1 MIVKSYEVSKIDIYK
16 YNFYLIYG
24 RNEGLQKNI
33 INECFL
39 KNSKTQVILYEET
52 EFISKSEVITEEMLS
67 QSLFGSEKVIIV
79 SRVSGKILD
88 KIQEITNR
96 NIGNTKVILKSSSLD
111 KKSKLRNFFEKE
123 KELIII
129 PVYEDKKRDLF
140 EIVNKFLTKNKI
152 KTSREAVNLLID
164 RASGDRENLN
174 IELEKILNYSLTN
187 KLIDIKTIEKLT
199 NLATNYEVNELVENY
214 LSKNSKNVSK
224 ILNEN
229 NYSNEDCMLI
239 LRTILIKSKR
249 LLNIIEKN
257 NVIKNIDEVISNAK
271 PPIFWKE
278 RENVKLQVNNWKIE
292 DLKKKI
298 YQINEVETLIKKNSQ
313 NSLNLISDFIINY

>member
-1 MIVKSYEVSKIDIYK
+1 MIVKSYEVLKIDISK
-16 YNFYLIYG
+16 YNFFLIYG
-24 RNEGLQKNI
+24 KNEGLQKKI

-39 KNSKTQVILYEET
+39 KDQKTQVILYEES
-52 EFISKSEVITEEMLS
+52 EFINKSEIITEEMLS

-88 KIQEITNR
+88 EIQEITNR

-111 KKSKLRNFFEKE
+111 KKSKIRNFFEKE
-123 KELIII
+123 KKLIII

-140 EIVNKFLTKNKI
+140 EIVNKFLTENKI
-152 KTSREAVNLLID
+152 KTSREAINLLID

-174 IELEKILNYSLTN
+174 TELDKILNYSVTN

-214 LSKNSKNVSK
+214 LSKNTKNVSK

-229 NYSNEDCMLI
+229 NYSDEDCMLI
-239 LRTILIKSKR
+239 LRTILVKSKR

-257 NVIKNIDEVISNAK
+257 NIIKNIDEVISSAR

-278 RENVKLQVNNWKIE
+278 KENVKLQVNNWKIE

>member
-140 EIVNKFLTKNKI
+140 EIVNKFLTENKI

-278 RENVKLQVNNWKIE
+278 KENVKLQVNNWKIE

>member
-1 MIVKSYEVSKIDIYK
+1 MIVKSYEVSKIDIFK

-24 RNEGLQKNI
+24 KNEGLQKNI

-39 KNSKTQVILYEET
+39 KNSKTQVILYEES

-111 KKSKLRNFFEKE
+111 KKSKIRNFFEKE

-140 EIVNKFLTKNKI
+140 EIVNKFLTENKI
-152 KTSREAVNLLID
+152 KTSREAINLLID

-174 IELEKILNYSLTN
+174 TELDKILNYSVTN

-214 LSKNSKNVSK
+214 LSKNTKNVSK

-239 LRTILIKSKR
+239 LRTILVKSKR

-257 NVIKNIDEVISNAK
+257 NVIKNIDEVISSAR

-278 RENVKLQVNNWKIE
+278 KENVKLQVNNWKIE

-298 YQINEVETLIKKNSQ
+298 YQVNEVETLIKKNSQ

>member
-1 MIVKSYEVSKIDIYK
+1 MIVKSYEVLKIDISK
-16 YNFYLIYG
+16 YNFFLIYG
-24 RNEGLQKNI
+24 KNEGLQKKI

-39 KNSKTQVILYEET
+39 KDQKTQVILYEES
-52 EFISKSEVITEEMLS
+52 EFINKSEIITEEMLS

-88 KIQEITNR
+88 EIQEITNR

-111 KKSKLRNFFEKE
+111 KKSKIRNFFEKE
-123 KELIII
+123 KKLIII

-140 EIVNKFLTKNKI
+140 EIVNKFLTENKI
-152 KTSREAVNLLID
+152 KTSREAINLLID

-174 IELEKILNYSLTN
+174 TELDKILNYSVTN

-214 LSKNSKNVSK
+214 LSKNTKNVSK

-229 NYSNEDCMLI
+229 NYSDEDCMLI
-239 LRTILIKSKR
+239 LRTILVKSKR

-257 NVIKNIDEVISNAK
+257 NIIKNIDEVISSTR

-278 RENVKLQVNNWKIE
+278 KENVKLQVNNWKIE

>member
-1 MIVKSYEVSKIDIYK
+1 MIVKSYEVSKIDISR

-39 KNSKTQVILYEET
+39 KNSKTQVILYEES

-96 NIGNTKVILKSSSLD
+96 NIGNTKIILKSSSLD

-129 PVYEDKKRDLF
+129 PVYEDNKRDLF
-140 EIVNKFLTKNKI
+140 EIVNKFLTENKI
-152 KTSREAVNLLID
+152 KTSREAVNLLIN

-239 LRTILIKSKR
+239 LRTILVKSKR

-278 RENVKLQVNNWKIE
+278 KENVKLQVNNWKIE

>member
-1 MIVKSYEVSKIDIYK
+1 MIVKSYEVSKIDIFK

-24 RNEGLQKNI
+24 KNEGLQKNI

-39 KNSKTQVILYEET
+39 KNSKTQVILYEES

-111 KKSKLRNFFEKE
+111 KKSKIRNFFEKE

-174 IELEKILNYSLTN
+174 TELDKILNYSVTN

-214 LSKNSKNVSK
+214 LSKNTKNVSK

-239 LRTILIKSKR
+239 LRTILVKSKR

-257 NVIKNIDEVISNAK
+257 NVIKNIDEVISSAR

-278 RENVKLQVNNWKIE
+278 KENVKLQVNNWKIE

-298 YQINEVETLIKKNSQ
+298 YQVNEVETLIKKNSQ

>member
-1 MIVKSYEVSKIDIYK
+1 MIVKSYEVSKIDISK

-24 RNEGLQKNI
+24 KNEGLQKNI
-33 INECFL
+33 INDCFL
-39 KNSKTQVILYEET
+39 KNAKTQVIFYEES

-129 PVYEDKKRDLF
+129 PVYEDNKRDLF
-140 EIVNKFLTKNKI
+140 EIVNKFLTENKI
-152 KTSREAVNLLID
+152 KTSREAVNLLIN

-239 LRTILIKSKR
+239 LRTILAKSKR

-278 RENVKLQVNNWKIE
+278 KENVKLQVNNWKIE

-298 YQINEVETLIKKNSQ
+298 YQINEIETLIKKNSQ

>member
-67 QSLFGSEKVIIV
+67 QSLFGSEKIIIV

-140 EIVNKFLTKNKI
+140 EIVNKFLTENKI

-239 LRTILIKSKR
+239 LRTILVKSKR

-278 RENVKLQVNNWKIE
+278 KENVKLQVNNWKIE

>member
-1 MIVKSYEVSKIDIYK
+1 MIVKSYEVSKIDIFK

-24 RNEGLQKNI
+24 KNEGLQKNI

-39 KNSKTQVILYEET
+39 KNSKTQVILYEES

-111 KKSKLRNFFEKE
+111 KKSKIRNFFEKE

-140 EIVNKFLTKNKI
+140 EIVNKFLTENKI
-152 KTSREAVNLLID
+152 KTSREAINLLID

-174 IELEKILNYSLTN
+174 TELDKILNYSVTN

-214 LSKNSKNVSK
+214 LSKNTKNVSK

-239 LRTILIKSKR
+239 LRTILVKSKR
-249 LLNIIEKN
+249 LLNILEKN
-257 NVIKNIDEVISNAK
+257 NVIKNIDEVISSAR

-278 RENVKLQVNNWKIE
+278 KENVKLQVNNWKIE

-298 YQINEVETLIKKNSQ
+298 YQVNEVETLIKKNSQ

>member
-1 MIVKSYEVSKIDIYK
+1 MIVKSYEVSKIDIFK

-24 RNEGLQKNI
+24 KNEGLQKNI

-39 KNSKTQVILYEET
+39 KNSKTQVILYEES

-111 KKSKLRNFFEKE
+111 KKSKIRNFFEKE

-140 EIVNKFLTKNKI
+140 EIVNKFLTENKI

-174 IELEKILNYSLTN
+174 IELDKILNYSVTN

-214 LSKNSKNVSK
+214 LSKNTKNVSK

-239 LRTILIKSKR
+239 LRTILVKSKR

-257 NVIKNIDEVISNAK
+257 NVIKNIDEVISSAR

-278 RENVKLQVNNWKIE
+278 KENVKLQVNNWKIE

>member
-1 MIVKSYEVSKIDIYK
+1 MIVKSYEVSKIDIFK

-24 RNEGLQKNI
+24 KNEGLQKNI

-39 KNSKTQVILYEET
+39 KNSKTQVILYEES

-111 KKSKLRNFFEKE
+111 KKSKIRNFFEKE

-140 EIVNKFLTKNKI
+140 EIVNKFLTENKI
-152 KTSREAVNLLID
+152 KTSREAINLLID

-174 IELEKILNYSLTN
+174 TELDKILNYSLTN

-214 LSKNSKNVSK
+214 LSKNTKNVSK

-239 LRTILIKSKR
+239 
-249 LLNIIEKN
+249 
-257 NVIKNIDEVISNAK
+257 
-271 PPIFWKE
+271 
-278 RENVKLQVNNWKIE
+278 
-292 DLKKKI
+292 
-298 YQINEVETLIKKNSQ
+298 SQ
-313 NSLNLISDFIINY
+313 

>member
-1 MIVKSYEVSKIDIYK
+1 
-16 YNFYLIYG
+16 
-24 RNEGLQKNI
+24 
-33 INECFL
+33 
-39 KNSKTQVILYEET
+39 
-52 EFISKSEVITEEMLS
+52 MLS

-79 SRVSGKILD
+79 SRVNGKILD

-111 KKSKLRNFFEKE
+111 KKSKIRNLFEKE

-129 PVYEDKKRDLF
+129 PVYEDKKRELF
-140 EIVNKFLTKNKI
+140 QIVNKFLTENKI
-152 KTSREAVNLLID
+152 KTSREAVNLLIN

-239 LRTILIKSKR
+239 LRTILVKSKR
-249 LLNIIEKN
+249 LLNIIKKN

-278 RENVKLQVNNWKIE
+278 KENVKLQVNNWKIE

-298 YQINEVETLIKKNSQ
+298 YQINEIEILIKKNSQ

>member
-1 MIVKSYEVSKIDIYK
+1 MIVKSYEVSKIDISR

-39 KNSKTQVILYEET
+39 KNSKTQVILYEES

-96 NIGNTKVILKSSSLD
+96 NIGNTKIILKSSSLD

-129 PVYEDKKRDLF
+129 PVYEDNKRDLF
-140 EIVNKFLTKNKI
+140 EIVNKFLTENKI
-152 KTSREAVNLLID
+152 KTSREAVNLLIN

-239 LRTILIKSKR
+239 LRTILAKSKR

-278 RENVKLQVNNWKIE
+278 KENVKLQVNNWKIE

>member
-1 MIVKSYEVSKIDIYK
+1 MIVKSYEVSKIDISR

-39 KNSKTQVILYEET
+39 KNSKTQVILYEES

-79 SRVSGKILD
+79 SRVSVKILD

-96 NIGNTKVILKSSSLD
+96 NIGNTKIILKSSSLD

-129 PVYEDKKRDLF
+129 PVYEDNKRDLF
-140 EIVNKFLTKNKI
+140 EIVNKFLTENKI
-152 KTSREAVNLLID
+152 KTSREAVNLLIN

-239 LRTILIKSKR
+239 LRTILAKSKR

-278 RENVKLQVNNWKIE
+278 KENVKLQVNNWKIE

-298 YQINEVETLIKKNSQ
+298 YQINEIETLIKKNSQ

>member
-1 MIVKSYEVSKIDIYK
+1 MIVKSYEVLKIDISK
-16 YNFYLIYG
+16 YNFFLIYG
-24 RNEGLQKNI
+24 KNEGLQKKI

-39 KNSKTQVILYEET
+39 KDQKTQVILYEES
-52 EFISKSEVITEEMLS
+52 EFINKSEIITEEMLS

-111 KKSKLRNFFEKE
+111 KKSKIRNFFEKE
-123 KELIII
+123 KKLIII

-140 EIVNKFLTKNKI
+140 EIVNKFLTENKI

-174 IELEKILNYSLTN
+174 TELDKILNYSVTN

-214 LSKNSKNVSK
+214 LSKNTKNVSK

-239 LRTILIKSKR
+239 LRTILVKSKR

-257 NVIKNIDEVISNAK
+257 NIIKNIDEVISSAR

-278 RENVKLQVNNWKIE
+278 KENVKLQVNNWKIE

>member
-1 MIVKSYEVSKIDIYK
+1 MIVKSYEVSKIDISR

-39 KNSKTQVILYEET
+39 KNSKTQVILYEES

-96 NIGNTKVILKSSSLD
+96 NIGNTKIILKSSSLD

-129 PVYEDKKRDLF
+129 PVYEDNKRDLF
-140 EIVNKFLTKNKI
+140 EIVNKFLTENKI
-152 KTSREAVNLLID
+152 KTSREAVNLLIN

-239 LRTILIKSKR
+239 LRTILAKSKR

-278 RENVKLQVNNWKIE
+278 KENVKLQVNNWKIE

-298 YQINEVETLIKKNSQ
+298 YQINEIETLIKKNSQ

>member
-1 MIVKSYEVSKIDIYK
+1 MIVKSYEVSKIDISR

-39 KNSKTQVILYEET
+39 KNSKTQVILYEES

-79 SRVSGKILD
+79 SRVNGKILD
-88 KIQEITNR
+88 KIKEITNR

-111 KKSKLRNFFEKE
+111 KKSKIRNFFEKE

-129 PVYEDKKRDLF
+129 PVYEDNKRDLF
-140 EIVNKFLTKNKI
+140 EIVNKFLTENKI
-152 KTSREAVNLLID
+152 KTSREAVNLLIN

-239 LRTILIKSKR
+239 LRTILAKSKR

-278 RENVKLQVNNWKIE
+278 KENVKLQVNNWKIE

-298 YQINEVETLIKKNSQ
+298 YQINEIETLIKKNSQ

>member
-1 MIVKSYEVSKIDIYK
+1 MIVKSYEVLKIDISK
-16 YNFYLIYG
+16 YNFFLIYG
-24 RNEGLQKNI
+24 KNEGLQKKI

-39 KNSKTQVILYEET
+39 KDQKTQVILYEES
-52 EFISKSEVITEEMLS
+52 EFINKSEIITEEMLS

-88 KIQEITNR
+88 EIQEITNR

-111 KKSKLRNFFEKE
+111 KKSKIRNFFEKE
-123 KELIII
+123 KKLIII

-140 EIVNKFLTKNKI
+140 EIVNKFLTENKI
-152 KTSREAVNLLID
+152 KTSREAINLLID

-174 IELEKILNYSLTN
+174 TELDKILNYSVTN

-214 LSKNSKNVSK
+214 LSKNTKNVSK

-239 LRTILIKSKR
+239 LRTILVRSKR

-257 NVIKNIDEVISNAK
+257 NIIKNIDEVISSTR

-278 RENVKLQVNNWKIE
+278 KENVKLQVNNWKIE

>member
-67 QSLFGSEKVIIV
+67 QSLFGSEKIIIV

-140 EIVNKFLTKNKI
+140 EIVNKFLTENKI

-239 LRTILIKSKR
+239 LRTILVKSKR
-249 LLNIIEKN
+249 LLNIIKKN

-278 RENVKLQVNNWKIE
+278 KENVKLQVNNWKIE

>member
-67 QSLFGSEKVIIV
+67 ESLFGSEKVIIV

-140 EIVNKFLTKNKI
+140 EIVNKFLTENKI

-229 NYSNEDCMLI
+229 NYSNEDCILI
-239 LRTILIKSKR
+239 LRTILVKSKR

-278 RENVKLQVNNWKIE
+278 KENVKLQVNNWKIE

>member
-1 MIVKSYEVSKIDIYK
+1 MIVRSYEASKIDIFK

-24 RNEGLQKNI
+24 KNEGLQKNI

-39 KNSKTQVILYEET
+39 KNSKTQVILYEES

-111 KKSKLRNFFEKE
+111 KKSKIRNFFEKE

-140 EIVNKFLTKNKI
+140 EIVNKFLTENKI
-152 KTSREAVNLLID
+152 KTSREAINLLID

-174 IELEKILNYSLTN
+174 TELDKILNYSVTN

-214 LSKNSKNVSK
+214 LSKNTKNVSK

-239 LRTILIKSKR
+239 LRTILVKSKR

-257 NVIKNIDEVISNAK
+257 NIIKNIDEVISSTR

-278 RENVKLQVNNWKIE
+278 KENVKLQVNNWKIE

>member
-1 MIVKSYEVSKIDIYK
+1 MIVKSYEVLKIDISK
-16 YNFYLIYG
+16 YNFFLIYG
-24 RNEGLQKNI
+24 KNEGLQKKI

-39 KNSKTQVILYEET
+39 KDQKTQVILYEES
-52 EFISKSEVITEEMLS
+52 EFINKSEIITEEMLS

-111 KKSKLRNFFEKE
+111 KKSKIRNFFEKE

-140 EIVNKFLTKNKI
+140 EIVNKFLTENKI
-152 KTSREAVNLLID
+152 KTSREAINLLID

-174 IELEKILNYSLTN
+174 TELDKILNYSVTN

-214 LSKNSKNVSK
+214 LSKNTKNVSK

-229 NYSNEDCMLI
+229 NYSDEDCMLI
-239 LRTILIKSKR
+239 LRTILVKSKR

-257 NVIKNIDEVISNAK
+257 NIIKNIDEVISSTR

-278 RENVKLQVNNWKIE
+278 KENVKLQVNNWKIE

>member
-1 MIVKSYEVSKIDIYK
+1 MIVKSYEVSKIDIFK

-24 RNEGLQKNI
+24 KNEGLQKNI

-39 KNSKTQVILYEET
+39 KNSKTQVILYEES
-52 EFISKSEVITEEMLS
+52 EFINKSEVITEEMLS

-111 KKSKLRNFFEKE
+111 KKSKIRNFFEKE

-140 EIVNKFLTKNKI
+140 EIVNKFLTENKI
-152 KTSREAVNLLID
+152 KTSREAINLLID

-174 IELEKILNYSLTN
+174 TELDKILNYSVTN

-214 LSKNSKNVSK
+214 LSKNTKNVSK

-239 LRTILIKSKR
+239 LRTILVKSKR

-257 NVIKNIDEVISNAK
+257 NVIKNIDEVISSAR

-278 RENVKLQVNNWKIE
+278 KENVKLQVNNWKIE

-298 YQINEVETLIKKNSQ
+298 YQVNEVETLIKKNSQ

>member
-1 MIVKSYEVSKIDIYK
+1 MIVKSYEVSKIDISR

-39 KNSKTQVILYEET
+39 KNSKTQVILYEES

-79 SRVSGKILD
+79 SRVNGKILD

-111 KKSKLRNFFEKE
+111 KKSKIRNFFEKE

-129 PVYEDKKRDLF
+129 PVYEDNKRDLF
-140 EIVNKFLTKNKI
+140 EIVNKFLTENKI
-152 KTSREAVNLLID
+152 KTSREAVNLLIN

-239 LRTILIKSKR
+239 LRTILAKSKR

-278 RENVKLQVNNWKIE
+278 KENVKLQVNNWKIE